1 MFDVVDGMARTI
13 CPMCY
18 QSFTTANH
26 LEAEHLQGP
35 CQKFRENVKR
45 RQMKL
50 EEKRLWAQEKSYVV
64 MGGNGYMA
72 VEDKEVVNQMELESG
87 MDLGSAMNLGA
98 GMKIK
103 VEM

>member
-64 MGGNGYMA
+64 M
-72 VEDKEVVNQMELESG
+72 ELESG